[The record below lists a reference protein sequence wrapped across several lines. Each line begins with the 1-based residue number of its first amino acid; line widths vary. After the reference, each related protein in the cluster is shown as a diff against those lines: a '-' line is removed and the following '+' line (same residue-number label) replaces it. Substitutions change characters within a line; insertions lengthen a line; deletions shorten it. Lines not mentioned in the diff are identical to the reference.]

1 MGIKILTDS
10 CCDLGLEYLEA
21 HKEIL
26 SFIGMPITIG
36 DRHFRDDLGKKQSL
50 ELFYSELSSGL
61 NASTAQITP
70 NELYEAFKGSCADG
84 DTVIYIGLS
93 SGLSGTYNNAL
104 MAKQILE
111 DDGIVGMVHV
121 IDGMAASI
129 GQGLM
134 VMKVVE
140 AIEKGETA
148 ESIVTWLNKNKY
160 CFHHWFVVDDL
171 HYLKRGGRIPPVLAT
186 VGTALNVKPILTVDD
201 EGRLVKHANVRG
213 RKKALRYLLEKVEA
227 SKITEGTVYVGHGNC
242 YDEAEF
248 LKHKIL
254 EKAPKVDVVIAN
266 LSSTIAC
273 HVGPNMIAIAFVAE
287 SRI

>member
-10 CCDLGLEYLEA
+10 CCDLTIEYLEE

-36 DRHFRDDLGKKQSL
+36 ERHFRDDLGKNQSL
-50 ELFYSELSSGL
+50 ELFYDELSNGL
-61 NASTAQITP
+61 NATTAQITP
-70 NELYEAFKGSCADG
+70 NELYEAFKQICNRG
-84 DTVIYIGLS
+84 DSVIYIGLS

-104 MAKQILE
+104 MAKQLLE
-111 DDGIVGMVHV
+111 DEGIIDRIHV
-121 IDGMAASI
+121 IDGMSASV

-134 VMKVVE
+134 VLNAVE
-140 AIEKGETA
+140 AVEIGK
-148 ESIVTWLNKNKY
+148 SVDHIVAWLNNNKY

-186 VGTALNVKPILTVDD
+186 VGTAFNVKPILTVDG
-201 EGRLVKHANVRG
+201 EGRLVKHTNVRG
-213 RKKALRYLLEKVEA
+213 RKKALKYLLEKVE
-227 SKITEGTVYVGHGNC
+227 SSNLSGGTVFIGHGNC
-242 YDEAEF
+242 YSDAVF
-248 LKHKIL
+248 LKERVEELAPGVKI
-254 EKAPKVDVVIAN
+254 IISN

>member
-10 CCDLGLEYLEA
+10 CSDLGLEYLEA
-21 HKEIL
+21 HEEIL

-70 NELYEAFKGSCADG
+70 NELYEDFKAACSDG
-84 DTVIYIGLS
+84 DSVIYIGLS

-140 AIEKGETA
+140 AIEKGETV
-148 ESIVTWLNKNKY
+148 ESIVAWLNKHKY

-186 VGTALNVKPILTVDD
+186 VGTALNVKPILTID
-201 EGRLVKHANVRG
+201 EAGCLVKHTNVRG
-213 RKKALRYLLEKVEA
+213 RKKALRYLIEKVKV
-227 SKITEGTVYVGHGNC
+227 SKIIEGTVYIGHGNC

-248 LKHKIL
+248 LKEKVL
-254 EKAPKVDVVIAN
+254 ELAPEVDVVISN